1 LVERLQRFKEHGIYV
16 LGSFIFGLPSDRPD
30 TFEATVPL
38 AERAGVSFAQF
49 VMLTPFPGTVDF
61 EKWEREQSAHATTA
75 TIAGVPITR
84 HWLIPQDRRP
94 KVYSPHPVMAP
105 DEIRRRTQA
114 AWDRFYSL
122 PRVWA
127 RAKVVESWKGRFA
140 FVLLSKLYRR
150 MYANTGI
157 ATDSARTA
165 RSVRVARWLARPCR
179 NLFIGAPMPDL
190 QAPPPLVRE
199 PASRTA
205 PAGTHVLGW
214 AGKPAIGR

>member
-1 LVERLQRFKEHGIYV
+1 MC
-16 LGSFIFGLPSDRPD
+16 
-30 TFEATVPL
+30 T
-38 AERAGVSFAQF
+38 FAQF

-61 EKWEREQSAHATTA
+61 EKWEREQAAHAPA
-75 TIAGVPITR
+75 PTISGIPITR

-105 DEIRRRTQA
+105 DEIRQRTQA
-114 AWDRFYSL
+114 AWDSFYSL
-122 PRVWA
+122 PRIWA
-127 RAKVVESWKGRFA
+127 RAKVVESWRGRVT

-179 NLFIGAPMPDL
+179 NLFIGAPMPHL
-190 QAPPPLVRE
+190 QVPAPLVKESMKQTGQAP
-199 PASRTA
+199 
-205 PAGTHVLGW
+205 GTHALELSGNRV
-214 AGKPAIGR
+214 IGL